1 MSPWLAVALV
11 LAVLGGSM
19 ALLSAGAATEAR
31 RKLLHLE
38 MGAVVL
44 GFPWWFPA
52 AWPVLVLAGA
62 ALAWFAAVRFSRR
75 LAARFGPV
83 LRADGRDSL
92 GEVWFT
98 LGVCLTFLL
107 SEGDALAYSIA
118 ILVLTLADAAAALVG
133 LRFGRQRRVPGG
145 GSKSLAGCG
154 AFFVVALTVVLL
166 ALWLVAGWP
175 PLAALRAAL
184 LVAVITTLIEVLL
197 AKGLDNLFVPLGAL
211 AALRLAA

>member
-1 MSPWLAVALV
+1 VSPWLAVALV

-118 ILVLTLADAAAALVG
+118 ILVLTLADAAVG